1 MGGADCW
8 FPGSGKSEG
17 DRAALARPAGYCVN
31 LYSFFDVG
39 AVQRIYLCNLTPEE
53 YVATEAHR
61 QVRPEEICP
70 ICGECDCLQSHGTYD
85 RGITQKTGLVD
96 SMCVARFLCVETGRT
111 VSYLPSFALSYRL
124 VQAATF
130 EAFLEGRLDRR
141 DVQRW
146 AELLRQYSR
155 RMRVFGAELL
165 RVVGGGFGRAPP
177 VPSALWPYLKEACGS
192 VAAATRRLV
201 TQFNITLFAR
211 YQCHQPATAT

>member
-1 MGGADCW
+1 LG
-8 FPGSGKSEG
+8 
-17 DRAALARPAGYCVN
+17 RPAGYCVN

-53 YVATEAHR
+53 YVATEAHC

-70 ICGECDCLQSHGTYD
+70 LCGGCDCLQGHGNYG

-96 SMCVARFLCVETGRT
+96 SMRVARFLCVATGRT
-111 VSYLPSFALSYRL
+111 VSYLPSFAFSYRL
-124 VQAATF
+124 VQVSTF

-146 AELLRQYSR
+146 AEVLRQYLR
-155 RMRVFGAELL
+155 RMRGFGAELL

-177 VPSALWPYLKEACGS
+177 APAPLWPYLKEACGS

-211 YQCHQPATAT
+211 YQCHQPATAR